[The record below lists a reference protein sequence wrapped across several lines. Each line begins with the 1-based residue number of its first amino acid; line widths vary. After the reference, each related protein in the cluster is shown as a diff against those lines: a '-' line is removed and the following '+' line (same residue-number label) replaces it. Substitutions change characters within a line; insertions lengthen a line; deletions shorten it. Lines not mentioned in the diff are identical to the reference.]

1 MALSGLGPLLA
12 QLARTGL
19 DLASPAKAHP
29 PGAHSPGAD
38 PPGTNSAQT
47 RDPTLAARAGQA
59 RARGVEAFA
68 RSSATTIA
76 RTEVSTQAQVRVP
89 FTPGQVVTARVVS
102 ALPEPGRFVVDVQGR
117 GLDLNL
123 PAQTPVGRTLT
134 LTYVGAEPRP
144 TFVLHAVR
152 QNPPSVQVSNAAHMV
167 GVLADDQPADAAATV
182 RQSGMRAAAPILPEP
197 PRITEQLA
205 QGLSRT
211 LRQSG
216 LFYESH
222 QAQWV
227 QGRLPIE
234 ALRREPQGRL
244 EPLSPTDADEPR
256 PAEARVEPA
265 RAERLAA
272 SVAPETRDLV
282 RQQIGAL
289 DSRLA
294 VWHGELWPGT
304 AMDWRVEEHEA
315 QGGRGERD
323 SGWSTQLSVHFPRI
337 GAVRAALTLQG
348 DRVDIRLVAADG
360 ATLERMR
367 AEAPQLAAQFQARG
381 LELKRLEFAHDE
393 R

>member
-1 MALSGLGPLLA
+1 
-12 QLARTGL
+12 
-19 DLASPAKAHP
+19 
-29 PGAHSPGAD
+29 
-38 PPGTNSAQT
+38 
-47 RDPTLAARAGQA
+47 
-59 RARGVEAFA
+59 VEAFV
-68 RSSATTIA
+68 RSNTTAAA

-152 QNPPSVQVSNAAHMV
+152 QNPPSVQVSNAARLA
-167 GVLADDQPADAAATV
+167 GVLVDDQPADAAATV
-182 RQSGMRAAAPILPEP
+182 RQSGMRAAAPVLPEP
-197 PRITEQLA
+197 PRTTEQLA

-222 QAQWV
+222 QSQWV

-244 EPLSPTDADEPR
+244 EPLSLASDEAVP
-256 PAEARVEPA
+256 VEPGPETPRA
-265 RAERLAA
+265 EPRAERLAA
-272 SVAPETRDLV
+272 SVAPEARDMV

-304 AMDWRVEEHEA
+304 VMDWRVEEREA
-315 QGGRGERD
+315 QGERGERD
-323 SGWSTQLSVHFPRI
+323 SGWSTQVHVNFPRI
-337 GAVRAALTLQG
+337 GEIRAALTLNG
-348 DRVDIRLVAADG
+348 DRIDLRLVASDG

-367 AEAPQLAAQFQARG
+367 IEAPRLAAQLQARG
-381 LELKRLEFAHDE
+381 LALDRLEFMHQEFAHDE
-393 R
+393 SR